1 MLNYLRAPV
10 AGPATTAGIGR
21 VARLLSSSMEEA
33 AKGYPPSL
41 GEDEVADDGTVPVD
55 GEPEKVDLAEV
66 TTHM

>member
-1 MLNYLRAPV
+1 
-10 AGPATTAGIGR
+10 
-21 VARLLSSSMEEA
+21 MEEA